1 MDPLRP
7 IEPRREADPVTP
19 ATRVRLL
26 LTPEEREEA
35 RERREQARKRRRKAA
50 LGNVEPRPDA
60 DGHVDLT
67 A

>member
-7 IEPRREADPVTP
+7 IEPRREADPVT
-19 ATRVRLL
+19 RVQHLRW
-26 LTPEEREEA
+26 LTPAEREEA

-50 LGNVEPRPDA
+50 LEAFKDRPDA